1 MTRSSR
7 RTFLQTAISASLAAA
22 FPASIKRA
30 LALPGNHRTGT
41 LRDVEHI
48 VILTQENRSF
58 DHFFGTLR
66 GVRGFGDPRAVRLP
80 NGHSVLEQPDPTH
93 PTNTDGF
100 LRPFR
105 LGDVPGGRSAG
116 LRFLNDVAH
125 GWTDSHS
132 AFNDGKYDNWV
143 PAKGTNALTY
153 LTRSDIPFHYA
164 LADAFTVCDA
174 YYCSVLGPTDPN
186 RYHLWTGFTGNNGST
201 IIPPGRTTP
210 VDGPV
215 VDNSEEGYSWSTY
228 PEQLD
233 KAGISWKIYQ
243 DIGEGLDQAHFWGF
257 TDNAYIGNFGDNEVL
272 YFLQY
277 QNAQPGSPLFK
288 GAFQGTRISPDGTLP
303 DINAAKGLFA
313 QLAADVAGNN
323 LPQVSWITA
332 PEAFTE
338 HPNWPA
344 DFGAWYASQVLDV
357 LTSNEEL
364 WSKTVFLLNYD
375 ENGGFFDHLVPP
387 YPPQDRGHGLST
399 VDASLE
405 IFPGQKR
412 ANGTLKYAPGVYG
425 LGVRVP
431 MIVISPWSKGG
442 FACSEVFDH
451 TSTIRFIEE
460 RFGPAEPNITQWRRT
475 VCGDL
480 TSAFD
485 FRRPEEDR
493 VRLPSTAAFFP
504 PDSLTHSDPNPVPP
518 SPQIVPLQEPGQ
530 RPARALPYELDA
542 TGHVET
548 QGKAVTITFS
558 NTGEAGAAFQVRSG
572 NPADLPR
579 TYTVEIGKTLADT
592 FTLASPFAYD
602 LSVFGPNGFMR
613 QFKGSTVAGSAN
625 LDLAVRYKREG
636 DGGLSLTVTNRGSA
650 LSTVTVASQYRDR
663 RNSVRKLTQ
672 GQAFT
677 VSLDLERTFGWYD
690 LTVTADGDPGFLR
703 RLAGHVETGE
713 DSFTDPAIG
722 TSGGMIGPA

>member
-66 GVRGFGDPRAVRLP
+66 GVRGFGDPQAVRLP

-277 QNAQPGSPLFK
+277 HLHCACRSSR
-288 GAFQGTRISPDGTLP
+288 ARFQGTRSDGPLP
-303 DINAAKGLFA
+303 DITPPGPLR
-313 QLAADVAGNN
+313 QLARRAATKSRRSLDHRPRAHRA
-323 LPQVSWITA
+323 S
-332 PEAFTE
+332 
-338 HPNWPA
+338 NWPV
-344 DFGAWYASQVLDV
+344 DFGAGADLQVL
-357 LTSNEEL
+357 T
-364 WSKTVFLLNYD
+364 
-375 ENGGFFDHLVPP
+375 
-387 YPPQDRGHGLST
+387 
-399 VDASLE
+399 
-405 IFPGQKR
+405 
-412 ANGTLKYAPGVYG
+412 
-425 LGVRVP
+425 
-431 MIVISPWSKGG
+431 
-442 FACSEVFDH
+442 C
-451 TSTIRFIEE
+451 
-460 RFGPAEPNITQWRRT
+460 
-475 VCGDL
+475 
-480 TSAFD
+480 
-485 FRRPEEDR
+485 
-493 VRLPSTAAFFP
+493 
-504 PDSLTHSDPNPVPP
+504 
-518 SPQIVPLQEPGQ
+518 
-530 RPARALPYELDA
+530 
-542 TGHVET
+542 
-548 QGKAVTITFS
+548 
-558 NTGEAGAAFQVRSG
+558 
-572 NPADLPR
+572 
-579 TYTVEIGKTLADT
+579 
-592 FTLASPFAYD
+592 
-602 LSVFGPNGFMR
+602 
-613 QFKGSTVAGSAN
+613 
-625 LDLAVRYKREG
+625 
-636 DGGLSLTVTNRGSA
+636 
-650 LSTVTVASQYRDR
+650 
-663 RNSVRKLTQ
+663 
-672 GQAFT
+672 
-677 VSLDLERTFGWYD
+677 
-690 LTVTADGDPGFLR
+690 
-703 RLAGHVETGE
+703 
-713 DSFTDPAIG
+713 
-722 TSGGMIGPA
+722 